1 MSDDDDGNVTMF
13 PVQKRGRRR
22 MSVPEGMPV
31 VEDARGSE
39 RERLAAWMRTRFEEI
54 ERLHAERVEL
64 LRTVGE
70 HPSPVFAKIV
80 RIDGALG
87 MPKSLV
93 AKKLGMATA
102 SLELHYGADYDMGAA
117 EILSSVMANA
127 LRIATSTTD
136 PNAGRLA
143 MQVLDRRGGSEW
155 KPPAQQVSVENKDA
169 PPIID
174 SSKMTPE
181 ERQQMRVM
189 LTRITEGGGDEVE
202 FDGEAKS

>member
-1 MSDDDDGNVTMF
+1 MSDDDDTNVTIF
-13 PVQKRGRRR
+13 PVPKRGRRR
-22 MSVPEGMPV
+22 MTVPDGMPV

-39 RERLAAWMRTRFEEI
+39 RERLAAWMRERFSEI
-54 ERLHAERVEL
+54 ERIHAERVEL

-93 AKKLGMATA
+93 AKKLGITTATFDI
-102 SLELHYGADYDMGAA
+102 HYGDDYAMGAM
-117 EILSSVMANA
+117 EIMSSVAANA
-127 LRIATSTTD
+127 LRIATSTCD
-136 PNAGRLA
+136 PAAAATALK
-143 MQVLDRRGGSEW
+143 VLDRRGGPEW
-155 KPPAQQVSVENKDA
+155 KPPAQQVEVENKDA

-181 ERQQMRVM
+181 ERQQMRIM

-202 FDGEAKS
+202 FDGEAK